1 MKRAEYST
9 ELKLKHKLK
18 SKLAMEKILKIE
30 ETSFNGKE
38 GFVITTDQQEIK
50 LGIDNGQ
57 CCCENWGY
65 FMSEDDLSEFIGT
78 NLISVK
84 IVDTAL
90 KNWEEIEDMYEGN
103 AMFVN
108 IETSNGLL
116 QFVAYNEHNGYYGH
130 EACVISKQVKEEC
143 YL

>member
-1 MKRAEYST
+1 MFDYEIYKKE
-9 ELKLKHKLK
+9 K
-18 SKLAMEKILKIE
+18 MEKILKIE
-30 ETSFNGKE
+30 EKSFDGKD

-50 LGIDNGQ
+50 LGI
-57 CCCENWGY
+57 ENQPDCHEHWGY
-65 FMSEDDLSEFIGT
+65 FMSEDDLSEFIGA

-84 IVDTAL
+84 VVDTAL

-103 AMFVN
+103 VMFVN

-143 YL
+143 CL

>member
-1 MKRAEYST
+1 
-9 ELKLKHKLK
+9 
-18 SKLAMEKILKIE
+18 MEKILKIE
-30 ETSFNGKE
+30 ETSFDGKD

-50 LGIDNGQ
+50 LGIDYDQ
-57 CCCENWGY
+57 LCCEKWGY
-65 FMSEDDLSEFIGT
+65 FMSEDDLSEFVGS
-78 NLISVK
+78 NLIAVK
-84 IVDTAL
+84 VVDTAL
-90 KNWEEIEDMYEGN
+90 KTWDEIEDMYEGD

>member
-1 MKRAEYST
+1 
-9 ELKLKHKLK
+9 
-18 SKLAMEKILKIE
+18 MEKILKIE
-30 ETSFNGKE
+30 ETSFDGKD

-57 CCCENWGY
+57 YCCENWGY
-65 FMSEDDLSEFIGT
+65 FMSEDDLSEFIGA

-84 IVDTAL
+84 VVDTAL
-90 KNWEEIEDMYEGN
+90 KKWEEIEDMYEGE

>member
-1 MKRAEYST
+1 
-9 ELKLKHKLK
+9 
-18 SKLAMEKILKIE
+18 MEKILKIE
-30 ETSFNGKE
+30 ETSFDGKD

-57 CCCENWGY
+57 SCCENWGY
-65 FMSEDDLSEFIGT
+65 FMSEDDLSEFVGS

-84 IVDTAL
+84 VVDTAL
-90 KNWEEIEDMYEGN
+90 KRRDEIEDLYEGD